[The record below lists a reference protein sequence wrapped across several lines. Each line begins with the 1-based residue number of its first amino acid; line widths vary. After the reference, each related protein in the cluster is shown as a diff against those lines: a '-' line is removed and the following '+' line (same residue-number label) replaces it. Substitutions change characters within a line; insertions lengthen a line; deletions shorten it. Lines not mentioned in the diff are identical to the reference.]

1 MSAQTAPTPPT
12 DLALLKALQRENA
25 ELKKQLAEKEH
36 LCDEEG
42 AKDVWDLVE
51 RSELDELE
59 GAFSSLAK
67 QVDELEEREKGI
79 MEYDHLGVGGLN
91 SYERFCQAMSELEY
105 DEKWIQDLQKE
116 LAEAKGQITH
126 LEDERYVIGQIATA
140 NGWDVYPTDSEAE
153 ETDEE

>member
-25 ELKKQLAEKEH
+25 QLKKQLAEKEH

-51 RSELDELE
+51 RSELDE
-59 GAFSSLAK
+59 ALA
-67 QVDELEEREKGI
+67 ELAEAEEREKGI

-116 LAEAKGQITH
+116 LAEAQGQITH